1 MNSIQREG
9 IAVLF
14 VRGKVQQRSTKLT
27 PRLDS
32 VSLAVVR
39 SSLVLGVLFDMVDN
53 RESAYCILPFLS
65 ALLRISKRLSRGN
78 ECSTG
83 IRLRATRW
91 RTRGMPGYTATYTL
105 PPLTDLTVLILEYY
119 WKIRRPIRFLGR
131 NDKLKNANELV
142 SNGFRNFLLRTLYD

>member
-1 MNSIQREG
+1 MNNIQREG

-39 SSLVLGVLFDMVDN
+39 SPLVLGVLFDMVDN

-65 ALLRISKRLSRGN
+65 ALLRISKPPEPRERVFYRNSITCH
-78 ECSTG
+78 EVE
-83 IRLRATRW
+83 
-91 RTRGMPGYTATYTL
+91 RTRGMPGCTATYTL
-105 PPLTDLTVLILEYY
+105 PSLTDGTNIRILLENKAPD
-119 WKIRRPIRFLGR
+119 KIPW
-131 NDKLKNANELV
+131 EE
-142 SNGFRNFLLRTLYD
+142 